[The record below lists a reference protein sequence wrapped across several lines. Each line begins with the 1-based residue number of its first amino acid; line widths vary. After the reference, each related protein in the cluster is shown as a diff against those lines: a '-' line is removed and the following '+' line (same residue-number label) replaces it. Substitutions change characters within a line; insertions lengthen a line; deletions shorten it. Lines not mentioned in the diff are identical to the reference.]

1 MEGFLQ
7 IFIMVVLGTLFIP
20 IKTTQ
25 LINKCQKKNF
35 QSVWVLRY
43 TLSLSVRLC
52 LLLFKLLVAYAF

>member
-7 IFIMVVLGTLFIP
+7 IFIMAVLGTLFIP

-25 LINKCQKKNF
+25 LISKWQKKNF

-43 TLSLSVRLC
+43 APSLSFSVCVPVLD
-52 LLLFKLLVAYAF
+52 FV